1 MHFGFGPLVSGFYF
15 LFKKF
20 MRWVKEMLMRVDYGV
35 YGERMVADEAVAFE
49 EMRWWIQ
56 LHVTRTL
63 IADVP
68 ACLFFLNPLLRE
80 RF

>member
-1 MHFGFGPLVSGFYF
+1 M
-15 LFKKF
+15 
-20 MRWVKEMLMRVDYGV
+20 
-35 YGERMVADEAVAFE
+35 ERMLADSTVAHD

-68 ACLFFLNPLLRE
+68 ACLFFLNALLKE
-80 RF
+80 KL

>member
-1 MHFGFGPLVSGFYF
+1 MKLIF
-15 LFKKF
+15 LTQI
-20 MRWVKEMLMRVDYGV
+20 MGCM
-35 YGERMVADEAVAFE
+35 ERMLKDSEVAHE

-68 ACLFFLNPLLRE
+68 AWLFFLNALLRE
-80 RF
+80 KV